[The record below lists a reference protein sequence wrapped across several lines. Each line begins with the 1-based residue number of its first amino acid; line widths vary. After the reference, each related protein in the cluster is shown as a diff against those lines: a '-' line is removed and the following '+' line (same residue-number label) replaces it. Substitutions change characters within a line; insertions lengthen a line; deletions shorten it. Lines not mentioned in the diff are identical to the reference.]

1 MVVLQWEASVVVEHW
16 TKGVARVYA
25 VAKNVEQ
32 LLEKVAGVSVVA
44 MDVAGIG
51 RVCVGGALMYGVW

>member
-1 MVVLQWEASVVVEHW
+1 MVVLQWDASVDVEHW
-16 TKGVARVYA
+16 PKGVARIYA
-25 VAKNVEQ
+25 VAKNTEQ

-51 RVCVGGALMYGVW
+51 RVCVGGALLDGV